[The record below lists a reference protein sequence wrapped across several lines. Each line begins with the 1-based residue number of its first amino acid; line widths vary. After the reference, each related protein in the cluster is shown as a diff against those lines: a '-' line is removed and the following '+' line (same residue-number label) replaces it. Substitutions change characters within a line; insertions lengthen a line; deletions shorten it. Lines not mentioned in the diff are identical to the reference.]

1 MSRMPL
7 SDKTLSARAHA
18 KFLGGLALQGSRKQK
33 TWGEQIRAQKL
44 ASATPEQAELLV
56 NPKSLAR
63 WAHFWIE
70 NRDKN
75 TAALAEFIAQT
86 GELNALADEIRA
98 SGDTAR
104 YREICAKYN
113 ALTEKWGFTK

>member
-7 SDKTLSARAHA
+7 SDKTLAARAQA
-18 KFLGGLALQGSRKQK
+18 KFLGGQALQGSRKQK
-33 TWGEQIRAQKL
+33 EWAEQIRAKML

-70 NRDKN
+70 NRNKT
-75 TAALAEFIAQT
+75 TAALAEFVRKT
-86 GELNALADEIRA
+86 GELNALADEVKS
-98 SGDTAR
+98 SGNTER
-104 YREICAKYN
+104 YRQICAEYN
-113 ALTEKWGFTK
+113 ALTAAWGFE